1 MQAFAMLVKNREDTS
16 LWMLYLR
23 SKSEI
28 PPCIVF
34 IPADHFW
41 QFYV

>member
-1 MQAFAMLVKNREDTS
+1 MQAFAMLLKNRVDTS

-23 SKSEI
+23 SQSEI

-34 IPADHFW
+34 IPADHFR
-41 QFYV
+41 QFHV